1 MTSPLITLMTSSYT
15 GGIGRN
21 LSNLANSFIR
31 LGYRADI
38 LVDREKFPYAGDLDE
53 SVGIKYL
60 RTSHRI
66 GGIPH
71 LLAYFIKHKPE
82 IVLTP
87 FVQLTLL
94 AVRTRRLFRVPVKI
108 FANIHSVYSIDFAS
122 LNERK
127 RKKRVDDMMKYYP
140 QCNSLISVSDGA
152 AKDFSKLTG
161 LPEAPI
167 HRIFNP
173 VVTDDLI
180 ERSMSRPD
188 HPWFQTDQ
196 PPVIIGIGRLVKNK
210 NFDHLIEVFDI
221 LREKRECR
229 LVIVGEGPARTDL
242 DSIAENSPFRQDIF
256 FTGRLENPFPYL
268 RYASVMVLTSS
279 YEGLSNTII
288 EALALGT
295 PVVSTDCPFGPREI
309 LEGGRFG
316 ELVPV
321 NDVKALSEAILKTL
335 RNPIDHSILVGS
347 AERFRDTDIARSYLS
362 AFGLPEKPLKSK
374 DLEDRS

>member
-1 MTSPLITLMTSSYT
+1 MTSSYT

-21 LSNLANSFIR
+21 LANLSNALFR
-31 LGYRADI
+31 FGYRVDI
-38 LVDREKFPYAGDLDE
+38 LVDRESFPYAGDTAEGVNIRHL
-53 SVGIKYL
+53 K
-60 RTSHRI
+60 TSHRI
-66 GGIPH
+66 GGVFH
-71 LLAYFIKHKPE
+71 LLCYFLKYKPQ

-122 LNERK
+122 LDERK
-127 RKKRVDDMMKYYP
+127 RKKRVDDMRRYYP
-140 QCNSLISVSDGA
+140 QCEGLIAVSDGA
-152 AKDFSKLTG
+152 ALDFSKLTG

-173 VVTDDLI
+173 VVTDDLV

-221 LREKRECR
+221 LREQRECR

-242 DSIAENSPFRQDIF
+242 DSIAEESPFRQDIF

-268 RYASVMVLTSS
+268 RYASVMVLASS
-279 YEGLSNTII
+279 YEGLSNTLI
-288 EALALGT
+288 ESLALGT
-295 PVVSTDCPFGPREI
+295 PVVSTDCPYGPREI
-309 LEGGRFG
+309 LDNGRFG

-321 NDVKALSEAILKTL
+321 NDVKALSEAIIKTL
-335 RNPIDHSILVGS
+335 RNPIDHSILMNS
-347 AERFRDTDIARSYLS
+347 AERFRDTDIATSYLS
-362 AFGLPEKPLKSK
+362 AFGLPEKPLKGIDLK
-374 DLEDRS
+374 DRT

>member
-21 LSNLANSFIR
+21 LSNLANAFIR
-31 LGYRADI
+31 LGYRVDI

-71 LLAYFIKHKPE
+71 LLVYFIKHKPE

-94 AVRTRRLFRVPVKI
+94 AIRTRRLFRVPVKI

-122 LNERK
+122 LSERK

-140 QCNSLISVSDGA
+140 QCDGLIAVSEGA
-152 AKDFSKLTG
+152 AIDFSQLMGIPDKQIL
-161 LPEAPI
+161 
-167 HRIFNP
+167 RIYNP
-173 VVTDDLI
+173 VVTENLRVQSLLPHGH
-180 ERSMSRPD
+180 E
-188 HPWFQTDQ
+188 WFQTHQ
-196 PPVIIGIGRLVKNK
+196 PPVLLGIGRLVKNK
-210 NFDHLIEVFDI
+210 NFDHLIEAFDL
-221 LREKRECR
+221 LRERIDCR
-229 LVIVGEGPARTDL
+229 LVLIGDGPARSEL
-242 DSIAENSPFRQDIF
+242 EARANRSPFKQDILF
-256 FTGRLENPFPYL
+256 LGRQGNPFPFL
-268 RYASVMVLTSS
+268 KNATVMGLASS

-295 PVVSTDCPFGPREI
+295 PVVSTDCPFGPHEI

-316 ELVPV
+316 ALVPV
-321 NDVKALSEAILKTL
+321 NDIRALSEAIIRTL
-335 RNPIDHSILVGS
+335 RNPIDHSILVNS
-347 AERFRDTDIARSYLS
+347 AERFRDSDIATSYLS
-362 AFGLPEKPLKSK
+362 AFELPEKPLKSK